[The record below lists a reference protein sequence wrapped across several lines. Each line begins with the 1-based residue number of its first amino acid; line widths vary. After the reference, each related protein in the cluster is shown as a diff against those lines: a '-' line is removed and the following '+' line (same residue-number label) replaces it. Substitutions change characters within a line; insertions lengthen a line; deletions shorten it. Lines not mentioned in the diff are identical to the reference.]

1 SSFTTGA
8 ALMDTRSPP
17 VGLHSPEAAV
27 PFKMEKPPRSRR
39 LDVGRDDPGR
49 LFGQPPPAL
58 VDRSRVHGANTR
70 TADRGPSR
78 LNLSDFLSLWERKP
92 EGQVKAC
99 PYSSGSFTRRRS
111 GSSMTTNEGSARL
124 AHSSTPSTPH
134 R

>member
-1 SSFTTGA
+1 
-8 ALMDTRSPP
+8 MDTRSPP

-70 TADRGPSR
+70 TADRGPS
-78 LNLSDFLSLWERKP
+78 SLKATY
-92 EGQVKAC
+92 EGRGR
-99 PYSSGSFTRRRS
+99 P
-111 GSSMTTNEGSARL
+111 
-124 AHSSTPSTPH
+124 AHSSKPSTPH
-134 R
+134 HRAARSEITVPCATTISACSPGHIVIAASTACSKRAPAWFAV